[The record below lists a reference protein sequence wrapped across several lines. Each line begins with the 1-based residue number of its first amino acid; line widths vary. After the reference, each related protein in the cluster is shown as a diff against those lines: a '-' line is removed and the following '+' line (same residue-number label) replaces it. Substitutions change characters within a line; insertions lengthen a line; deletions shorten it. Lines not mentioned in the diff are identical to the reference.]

1 MMRGG
6 LVGWGGGEGRMGFGG
21 RGEEISGDIS
31 YVLRLRCVRERNT
44 NEELHVS
51 TCQQWCNMTI

>member
-1 MMRGG
+1 
-6 LVGWGGGEGRMGFGG
+6 MGFGD

-31 YVLRLRCVRERNT
+31 YVLRLRRVGGRNT

-51 TCQQWCNMTI
+51 TCQQQCNMTI